1 MLEVE
6 KVMAHMKANPGT
18 WLAEREITKAVGSK
32 ASPKGMTRSLMHLA
46 SIGGLITKKE
56 PGRPYFYK
64 YKGDV
69 ESVGKCKGCKSSVEA
84 RVLVDGHCN
93 QCRKGKSLSPIL
105 SDVDAWRAAR
115 DKIFT
120 TVLRLPFGLPTGA
133 YERIV
138 RGNKLCL

>member
-6 KVMAHMKANPGT
+6 KVMKHMKSNPGAWFT
-18 WLAEREITKAVGSK
+18 EREITKAVGSK
-32 ASPKGMTRSLMHLA
+32 ASSKGMTRSLTHLA

-69 ESVGKCKGCKSSVEA
+69 VSVGRCKACKSSVEV
-84 RVLVDGHCN
+84 RLLVDGHCN
-93 QCRKGKSLSPIL
+93 QCRKGKGLSPTL
-105 SDVDAWRAAR
+105 SDVDASRAAR

-120 TVLRLPFGLPTGA
+120 SVLRLPFGLPTGA
-133 YERIV
+133 YERVV

>member
-6 KVMAHMKANPGT
+6 KVMAHMKANPDS
-18 WLAEREITKAVGSK
+18 WLAEREITKVIGSN
-32 ASPKGMTRSLMHLA
+32 ASPKGMTRSLQHLV
-46 SIGGLITKKE
+46 SIDGLSMKKE

-64 YKGDV
+64 YKSDV
-69 ESVGKCKGCKSSVEA
+69 NSVGKCNECKARVEA
-84 RVLVDGHCN
+84 RMLVGGYCA
-93 QCRKGKSLSPIL
+93 QCRKGKNLSPSP
-105 SDVDAWRAAR
+105 SDVEALRAAR

>member
-6 KVMAHMKANPGT
+6 KVMAHMKANLGT

-32 ASPKGMTRSLMHLA
+32 ASPKGMTRSLMHLV
-46 SIGGLITKKE
+46 SIDGLITKKE

-69 ESVGKCKGCKSSVEA
+69 KSVGECEGCKSLVEA

-93 QCRKGKSLSPIL
+93 QCRMGKSLSPTL